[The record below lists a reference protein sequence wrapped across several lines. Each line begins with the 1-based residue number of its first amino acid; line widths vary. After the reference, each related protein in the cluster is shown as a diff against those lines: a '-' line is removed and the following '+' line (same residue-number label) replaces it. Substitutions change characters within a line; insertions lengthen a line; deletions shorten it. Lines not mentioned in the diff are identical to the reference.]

1 MEGLRVGARKRKTQK
16 SIEKGRFINA
26 DLERFFFFNVLDTFN
41 YLNKKG
47 YFNIMNDKETF
58 LKKGKNN
65 LHKHY
70 YSLID

>member
-1 MEGLRVGARKRKTQK
+1 MLIWK
-16 SIEKGRFINA
+16 
-26 DLERFFFFNVLDTFN
+26 DFFFFNVLDTFN